1 MGRYE
6 AQKKKGI
13 VEQHKFTCLE
23 IQNNTT
29 EKTLYDYQLEDLN
42 KIFNYLEE
50 SPDNVNLLYQLPTGG
65 GKTVVFSEIAKRYIS
80 QSNKKVV
87 VLTHRIELS
96 QQTSKMLDG
105 FGVKNKIINS
115 EVKELKD
122 QDEYMCFVAMVET
135 LNNRLQEE
143 KIEINN
149 IGLVIIDEAH
159 YNSFRKLFKYFENA
173 VILGVTATP
182 LSSNIKLPMKDNY
195 QKLIVG
201 ESIASLI
208 GKKFLSK
215 ANMFNYDVSLQSLK
229 LGINGDY
236 TVKSSDELYGNQSML
251 GKLVNAYNEISK
263 GKKTLIFNNGIN
275 TSIYVYETFKKAG
288 YNIRHLDNKNSASER
303 RDILKWFSETPD
315 AILTSVSILTT
326 GFDEPTVETIMLN
339 RATRSLTLYFQ
350 MIGRGS
356 RVLPKK
362 EEFTVIDLGNNVAR
376 FGMWNAPI
384 DWQEIFHF
392 PDFYLENIKN
402 DEEIEREFVYE
413 MPAELKDKFTKS
425 ENIEYDVK
433 AEYKKVFAQGLKSKT
448 VLEKSIE
455 QHATICVEN
464 SEDVFDARILAKS
477 LKEEISYRVRLYSY
491 CIMNNTKNYKEWLE
505 EDYERKL
512 RSAISRM
519 FAEMM

>member
-1 MGRYE
+1 M
-6 AQKKKGI
+6 K
-13 VEQHKFTCLE
+13 LE
-23 IQNNTT
+23 KDST
-29 EKTLYDYQLEDLN
+29 EKTLYDYQEEDLN
-42 KIFNYLEE
+42 MIFNYLDENG
-50 SPDNVNLLYQLPTGG
+50 DNSNLLYQLPTGG
-65 GKTVVFSEIAKRYIS
+65 GKTVVFSEIAKRYIERTK
-80 QSNKKVV
+80 KKVV

-96 QQTSKMLDG
+96 QQTSKMLKG

-115 EVKELKD
+115 EVKEWQD
-122 QDEYMCFVAMVET
+122 QNEYMCFVAMVET

-159 YNSFRKLFKYFENA
+159 YNSFRKLFKFFENS

-195 QKLIVG
+195 KKLIVG
-201 ESIASLI
+201 ESIESLI
-208 GKKFLSK
+208 QKKFLAK
-215 ANMFNYDVSLQSLK
+215 ANMYNYDVSLQTLK
-229 LGINGDY
+229 LGISGDY
-236 TVKSSDELYGNQSML
+236 TVKSSDELYGNHSML
-251 GKLVNAYNEISK
+251 NKLVAAYNEIAK
-263 GKKTLIFNNGIN
+263 GTKTLIFNNGIN
-275 TSIYVYETFKKAG
+275 TSRYVCETFKKAG
-288 YNIRHLDNKNSASER
+288 YNIRHLDNKNNASER
-303 RDILKWFSETPD
+303 KEILKWFKETPD

-326 GFDEPTVETIMLN
+326 GFDEPSVETIILN

-356 RVLPKK
+356 RYLSHK
-362 EEFTVIDLGNNVAR
+362 ENFNVIDMGNNVAR
-376 FGMWNAPI
+376 FGMWNAGI

-413 MPAELKDKFTKS
+413 MPADLRSEFAKS
-425 ENIEYDVK
+425 TEIDFDIK
-433 AEYKKVFAQGLKSKT
+433 AEYKKSFANGEKSKL

-455 QHATICVEN
+455 QHAKICVEN
-464 SEDVFDARILAKS
+464 SEDVFDARILAKK
-477 LKEEISYRVRLYSY
+477 LKEEIKYRVRQYSY

-512 RSAISRM
+512 RSKISKK
-519 FAEMM
+519 FAAKM